1 MANGGIDVEL
11 STGEMQRVQIK
22 ITAFKAENPAKSAAA
37 GRAGHTAE
45 VIHSDTRKQLHLPLL
60 NQFFYHL

>member
-1 MANGGIDVEL
+1 
-11 STGEMQRVQIK
+11 MQRVQIK
-22 ITAFKAENPAKSAAA
+22 ITAFKAENLAKSAAT

-60 NQFFYHL
+60 N